1 MQPGNYRVDLVGM
14 QNLIDKAVDFEKRL
28 EDRLSDIRKQVTNL
42 HIDWT
47 GQAAQTHQ
55 QASAEWDSG
64 ATEMHTALGELRK
77 ALDHARSAY
86 HNAGETNHG
95 MWPQ

>member
-28 EDRLSDIRKQVTNL
+28 EERLSDIRKQVADL

-47 GQAAQTHQ
+47 GESAQTHRE
-55 QASAEWDSG
+55 ANAEWATG
-64 ATEMHTALGELRK
+64 ATEMHTALAELWK

-86 HNAGETNHG
+86 HSVGETNHG
-95 MWPQ
+95 MWPR